1 VTRVLM
7 LFLDGVGIG
16 RKNPR
21 VNPVVAATLPHIR
34 DLLGGAIPARGRRAW
49 STERVTVLP
58 VDATLGVPGLPQSG
72 TGQTALFTGVNAA
85 RLVGKHFGPYPYS
98 TLRPVIEAHSIFTR
112 LVHAGRTACFANAYP
127 QKFFD
132 YIERRRTRMTVTNY
146 SCLTAGI
153 PLRRV
158 EHLEEGTAV
167 SADIT
172 GAAWPGLGHPGVRP
186 ITPAEAGGRLARLS
200 SVYDFVLFE
209 YWKTDHEG
217 HEQSMEGA
225 VHALEMIDAL
235 LGGILAS
242 VDLSTTLLVIT
253 SDHGNMEDLST
264 KSHTLNPVPLIL
276 AGRAHAAVAQRVQ
289 HFGGSAPDLTHI
301 LPALMEVMCAD
312 PAPTYSP

>member
-1 VTRVLM
+1 MTRVIM

-21 VNPVVAATLPHIR
+21 VNPMFVASMPNLR
-34 DLLGGAIPARGRRAW
+34 KLLGGELPTRGKRAW
-49 STERVTVLP
+49 HGAQVTVMP
-58 VDATLGVPGLPQSG
+58 VDATLGVAGLPQSG

-112 LVHAGRTACFANAYP
+112 LVHAGRSACFANAYP

-158 EHLEEGTAV
+158 DHLEEGTAV

-186 ITPAEAGGRLARLS
+186 ITPAEAGARLARLS
-200 SVYDFVLFE
+200 RAYDFVLFE
-209 YWKTDHEG
+209 YWRTDHEG
-217 HEQSMEGA
+217 HARSMEGA
-225 VHALEMIDAL
+225 VSALEMIDEM
-235 LGGILAS
+235 LGGIIGSADLAS
-242 VDLSTTLLVIT
+242 TMLVIT

-264 KSHTLNPVPLIL
+264 KTHTLNPVPLVL
-276 AGRAHAAVAQRVQ
+276 AGHGHAAAAERIQ
-289 HFGGSAPDLTHI
+289 HFGGPAPDLTHI
-301 LPALMEVMCAD
+301 LPVLMEVMRAD
-312 PAPTYSP
+312 SGAPVTP